1 MRLLEFVEKYNNM
14 ANNTLKEQLLSKI
27 KITPYVSIIKK
38 DAYAQLIVDKTTFEQ
53 EAYDDNGVTKY
64 RKTDKIRVNSVAQY
78 VQFCRAVIE
87 LYTDLEIDEDDKGF
101 IKGYDALKSSGLL
114 DILMVGSDK
123 ADPLIPMSELSEFKT
138 ILTMKQSDIQ
148 FNETTTQAFIS
159 KQIGRISD
167 LANATLTPFM
177 DVVSKKLDEIPKEDL
192 DKVVEFAKNGG
203 FKEVQDMEI
212 INLPRGCG
220 KTTNII
226 IEAVKT
232 GYPIITLRNTMK
244 RDIERR
250 AEKITNKKITVYTV
264 AEFLN
269 DNFWCD
275 KIDKKPEHILID
287 ELPYIL
293 EELLGSKCETAT
305 MTSKSLEEYYGHRD
319 LDRQEIQILC
329 YKIEKAVTGCHGL
342 FHFPFNPALLLF
354 LIEETF
360 KLDAVMDVNLEIK
373 LLNVVALGKY
383 DQ

>member
-1 MRLLEFVEKYNNM
+1 MRLLEFVEKYNNT
-14 ANNTLKEQLLSKI
+14 ANSSLKEQSLSKI

-38 DAYAQLIVDKTTFEQ
+38 EVYAQLIVDKTTFEQ

-138 ILTMKQSDIQ
+138 ILTMKQSDTQ
-148 FNETTTQAFIS
+148 FNETITQAFIS

-203 FKEVQDMEI
+203 FKEV
-212 INLPRGCG
+212 
-220 KTTNII
+220 
-226 IEAVKT
+226 
-232 GYPIITLRNTMK
+232 
-244 RDIERR
+244 
-250 AEKITNKKITVYTV
+250 
-264 AEFLN
+264 
-269 DNFWCD
+269 
-275 KIDKKPEHILID
+275 
-287 ELPYIL
+287 
-293 EELLGSKCETAT
+293 
-305 MTSKSLEEYYGHRD
+305 
-319 LDRQEIQILC
+319 
-329 YKIEKAVTGCHGL
+329 
-342 FHFPFNPALLLF
+342 
-354 LIEETF
+354 
-360 KLDAVMDVNLEIK
+360 
-373 LLNVVALGKY
+373 
-383 DQ
+383 